1 MEKRQKDPKKKL
13 IKELAR
19 SFLPDFYDRLNN
31 SPMHEL
37 PMELSE
43 AIDSLKE
50 KLEKLDPTVDAEKF
64 VRENLR
70 EVLQALKQ
78 EYVDHEYEFF
88 EKVTFP
94 ALLNNVFAP
103 SYGVGD
109 NFRSVKEYES
119 FIDDLYG
126 EKGKFKEL
134 LRKEVKSLLKNKKR
148 DDLESAVEY
157 EVEKIYLGNDLS
169 YAKSLVIPNVVR
181 DVKRGV
187 IDLGEVFV
195 RYRMPTD
202 DFYRPIK
209 VVDLWLNLWLNKCK
223 KREKKNKSFKKLSCS
238 P

>member
-1 MEKRQKDPKKKL
+1 VEKRQKDLQKKL

-19 SFLPDFYDRLNN
+19 RFLPDFYDKLNN

-43 AIDSLKE
+43 VIDSLKE

-70 EVLQALKQ
+70 EVLRAL
-78 EYVDHEYEFF
+78 EWAYVDHEYEFF
-88 EKVTFP
+88 KKVTFP
-94 ALLNNVFAP
+94 ALLNDVFAP

-134 LRKEVKSLLKNKKR
+134 LRKEVKSLLKKR
-148 DDLESAVEY
+148 DAVEVES
-157 EVEKIYLGNDLS
+157 EVEKVYLTNDLS
-169 YAKSLVIPNVVR
+169 YAKSLIIPNVER

-187 IDLGEVFV
+187 IDLGEVFLRCRV
-195 RYRMPTD
+195 STD
-202 DFYRPIK
+202 DFYRPIRIINA
-209 VVDLWLNLWLNKCK
+209 WLKEH
-223 KREKKNKSFKKLSCS
+223 EKTERKNKPFKNEKLSCS
-238 P
+238 S